1 MSPAVKERVTKEKGA
16 GERKDKRY
24 RAKLQRRKGKTQ
36 DKEKERRESERTGR
50 ESERTGREG
59 SNGKWREENGTLV
72 GKQPIQKT
80 GGLEGFYFFQV

>member
-1 MSPAVKERVTKEKGA
+1 MSTAVKERVTKEKGA

-50 ESERTGREG
+50 EG